1 MGKLPFEVFLVF
13 IFLEEYKEVIRLR
26 QTLAFILVTMQLR
39 MIERTGW
46 LLDLYEDPLGGL
58 ALWLLD
64 DDGARRRLRQ
74 RFPVT
79 FYAAGPAAPLAR
91 PGSLAGKPAGAR

>member
-39 MIERTGW
+39 Y
-46 LLDLYEDPLGGL
+46 D
-58 ALWLLD
+58 
-64 DDGARRRLRQ
+64 
-74 RFPVT
+74 
-79 FYAAGPAAPLAR
+79 
-91 PGSLAGKPAGAR
+91 

>member
-1 MGKLPFEVFLVF
+1 
-13 IFLEEYKEVIRLR
+13 
-26 QTLAFILVTMQLR
+26 

-46 LLDLYEDPLGGL
+46 LLDLYEDPLGGMT
-58 ALWLLD
+58 LWLLD

-79 FYAAGPAAPLAR
+79 FYAYGPAAPLRALEAWLRTQPVHRAAEHHAPGCLCSRAR
-91 PGSLAGKPAGAR
+91 CPCWRLK

>member
-1 MGKLPFEVFLVF
+1 
-13 IFLEEYKEVIRLR
+13 
-26 QTLAFILVTMQLR
+26 

-58 ALWLLD
+58 ALWFLD

-79 FYAAGPAAPLAR
+79 FYASGPARALAGA
-91 PGSLAGKPAGAR
+91 GSLAGQASRLTAAAGPAPGCLCREGGARAGR